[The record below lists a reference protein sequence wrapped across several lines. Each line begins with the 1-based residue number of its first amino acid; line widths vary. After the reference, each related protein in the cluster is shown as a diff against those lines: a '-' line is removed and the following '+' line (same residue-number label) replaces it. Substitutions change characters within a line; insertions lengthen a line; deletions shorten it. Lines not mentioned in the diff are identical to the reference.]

1 MDRLQIGFVTGA
13 GREEV
18 AGLEAM
24 AIDSLWVGGHVSA
37 PNPTPEAMV
46 QLARL
51 SALTERVRIGT
62 SILLLPLYPPA
73 LVAKQIAELDRA
85 SGGRVSFGIGV
96 GGEYEQEFRALGV
109 PVKERGRRTDE
120 AIPLIRRLWSGEEIS
135 HPGPFYPMEQVRIH
149 PAPTQADGPPII
161 VAGRKDPAMVRAAR
175 LGDGWF
181 PYLYS
186 PRAYA
191 ASMQRIRAVA
201 QEAGR
206 DLGRF
211 EWMVFLFANVRDDR
225 QVAKDELAA
234 FLGGTYHQDFRQML
248 EHVAAAGAPAE
259 VAARLQAYVD
269 VGVRHIVFA
278 VPGSGDRLE
287 VMRRLV
293 CEIVPQ
299 LNVPPAGEG
308 AAFHAPP

>member
-1 MDRLQIGFVTGA
+1 MDGLKIGFVTSA

-18 AGLEAM
+18 AVLEAL
-24 AIDSLWVGGHVSA
+24 AIDSLWVGGHVA
-37 PNPTPEAMV
+37 ATNPTPEAMV

-73 LVAKQIAELDRA
+73 LVAKQVAELDRA
-85 SGGRVSFGIGV
+85 SGGRVSLGIGV
-96 GGEYEQEFRALGV
+96 GGEYEQEFRACGV

-120 AIPLIRRLWSGEEIS
+120 SIALIRRLWTGEEIS

-149 PAPTQADGPPII
+149 PAPTQAGGPPII

-191 ASMQRIRAVA
+191 QSMQRIRAVA

-206 DLGRF
+206 DLGGF
-211 EWMVFLFANVRDDR
+211 EWMVFLFANVRDDAAA
-225 QVAKDELAA
+225 AKEELAG
-234 FLGGTYHQDFRQML
+234 FLGGTYRQDFRQML
-248 EHVAAAGAPAE
+248 DRVAAAGAVGE
-259 VAARLQAYVD
+259 VAAHVQAYVD
-269 VGVRHIVFA
+269 LGVSHIVFV
-278 VPGSGDRLE
+278 VPGSRDHLA
-287 VMRRLV
+287 VTQRLV
-293 CEIVPQ
+293 AEVVPQ
-299 LNVPPAGEG
+299 LRPPA
-308 AAFHAPP
+308 P

>member
-13 GREEV
+13 GLEEV
-18 AGLEAM
+18 AALEALP
-24 AIDSLWVGGHVSA
+24 IDSLWVGGHVSA

-51 SALTERVRIGT
+51 SALTKRVRIGT

-85 SGGRVSFGIGV
+85 SGGRVSLGIGV

-135 HPGPFYPMEQVRIH
+135 HPGPFYPMDQVRIH
-149 PAPTQADGPPII
+149 PAPAQVGGPPII

-191 ASMQRIRAVA
+191 QSVQRIKAVA
-201 QEAGR
+201 AEAGR
-206 DLGRF
+206 DLSRF
-211 EWMVFLFANVRDDR
+211 EWMIFLFANVRDDPEA
-225 QVAKDELAA
+225 AKDELVA
-234 FLGGTYHQDFRQML
+234 FLGGTYRQDFRQMI
-248 EHVAAAGAPAE
+248 ERVAAAGRAEE
-259 VAARLQAYVD
+259 VAARVQEYVD
-269 VGVRHIVFA
+269 LGVRHVVFA
-278 VPGSGDRLE
+278 VPGSDDRIG
-287 VMRRLV
+287 VMRR
-293 CEIVPQ
+293 IVTEVAPQ
-299 LNVPPAGEG
+299 VKLPAGG
-308 AAFHAPP
+308 SSKMS

>member
-18 AGLEAM
+18 AALEALP
-24 AIDSLWVGGHVSA
+24 IDSLWVGGHVSA

-73 LVAKQIAELDRA
+73 LVAKQVAELDRA
-85 SGGRVSFGIGV
+85 SGGRVSLGVGV
-96 GGEYEQEFRALGV
+96 GGEYAQEFRACGV

-120 AIPLIRRLWSGEEIS
+120 SIALIRRLWSGEQIS
-135 HPGPFYPMEQVRIH
+135 HSGPFYPMEDVRIH
-149 PAPTQADGPPII
+149 PAPTQAGGPPII

-191 ASMQRIRAVA
+191 ESMQRIRAVA

-206 DLGRF
+206 DLNRF
-211 EWMVFLFANVRDDR
+211 EWMVFLFANVRDDPA
-225 QVAKDELAA
+225 VAKEELVD
-234 FLGGTYHQDFRQML
+234 FLGGTYRQDFRQML
-248 EHVAAAGAPAE
+248 DRVAAAGGVNE
-259 VAARLQAYVD
+259 VAARVQEYVD
-269 VGVRHIVFA
+269 LGVRHIVFA
-278 VPGSGDRLE
+278 TPGSSDRSAVMQRLLAE
-287 VMRRLV
+287 V
-293 CEIVPQ
+293 VPQ
-299 LNVPPAGEG
+299 LRLPTAAPA
-308 AAFHAPP
+308 

>member
-13 GREEV
+13 ARDEV
-18 AGLEAM
+18 AGLEAL
-24 AIDSLWVGGHVSA
+24 AIDSLWVGGHLSA

-51 SALTERVRIGT
+51 SALTERVRVGT

-73 LVAKQIAELDRA
+73 IVAKQIAELDRA
-85 SGGRVSFGIGV
+85 SGGRVSLGIGV
-96 GGEYEQEFRALGV
+96 GGEYEQEFRAVGV

-120 AIPLIRRLWSGEEIS
+120 SIGLIRRLWSAEEVS

-149 PAPTQADGPPII
+149 PAPTQVPGPPII

-191 ASMQRIRAVA
+191 ASIERIRAVA

-206 DLGRF
+206 DLARF
-211 EWMVFLFANVRDDR
+211 EWMVFLFANVRDDP
-225 QVAKDELAA
+225 QVAKDELVE
-234 FLGGTYHQDFRQML
+234 FLGGTYRQDFRQML
-248 EHVAAAGAPAE
+248 ERVAAAGGPAE
-259 VAARLQAYVD
+259 VAARVQEYVD
-269 VGVRHIVFA
+269 LGVRHIVFA
-278 VPGSGDRLE
+278 LPGSGDRLALAQRLLSE
-287 VMRRLV
+287 VVPRLK
-293 CEIVPQ
+293 VPA
-299 LNVPPAGEG
+299 AGEG
-308 AAFHAPP
+308 FASHAPP

>member
-13 GREEV
+13 AREEV
-18 AGLEAM
+18 LALEAM

-73 LVAKQIAELDRA
+73 LVAKQVAELDRA
-85 SGGRVSFGIGV
+85 SGGRVSLGIGV
-96 GGEYEQEFRALGV
+96 GGEYEQEFRACGV

-120 AIPLIRRLWSGEEIS
+120 SIGLIRRLWSGEEIS
-135 HPGPFYPMEQVRIH
+135 HPGPFYPMERVRIH
-149 PAPTQADGPPII
+149 PAPVQAGGPPII
-161 VAGRKDPAMVRAAR
+161 VAGRQDPAMVRAAK

-191 ASMQRIRAVA
+191 ASVERIKAVA
-201 QEAGR
+201 AEAKR
-206 DLGRF
+206 DLGGF
-211 EWMVFLFANVRDDR
+211 EWMVFLFANVRDDPAI
-225 QVAKDELAA
+225 AKDELVE
-234 FLGGTYHQDFRQML
+234 FLGGTYRQDFRQML
-248 EHVAAAGAPAE
+248 DRVAAAGAPEE
-259 VAARLQAYVD
+259 VAARVQAYVD
-269 VGVRHIVFA
+269 LGVRHIVFA
-278 VPGSGDRLE
+278 TPGSRDRSAVMQRILAE
-287 VMRRLV
+287 V
-293 CEIVPQ
+293 VPQ
-299 LNVPPAGEG
+299 LSLPA
-308 AAFHAPP
+308 AVSPASL

>member
-13 GREEV
+13 GRDEV
-18 AGLEAM
+18 AALEAL

-73 LVAKQIAELDRA
+73 LVAKQVAELDRA
-85 SGGRVSFGIGV
+85 SGGRVSLGIGV
-96 GGEYEQEFRALGV
+96 GGEYEQEFRACGV

-120 AIPLIRRLWSGEEIS
+120 SIALIRRLWTGEPIS
-135 HPGPFYPMEQVRIH
+135 HPGPFYPMDDVRIH
-149 PAPTQADGPPII
+149 PAPTQAGGPPII

-191 ASMQRIRAVA
+191 DSMQRIRAVA

-206 DLGRF
+206 DLGGF
-211 EWMVFLFANVRDDR
+211 EWMVFLFANVRDDPA
-225 QVAKDELAA
+225 VAKTELVD
-234 FLGGTYHQDFRQML
+234 FLGGTYRQDFRQML
-248 EHVAAAGAPAE
+248 DRVAAAGGVNE
-259 VAARLQAYVD
+259 VAARVQEYVD
-269 VGVRHIVFA
+269 LGVRHIVFA
-278 VPGSGDRLE
+278 TPGSNDRTAVMQRLLDE
-287 VMRRLV
+287 VVPRLK
-293 CEIVPQ
+293 PPAA
-299 LNVPPAGEG
+299 VPP
-308 AAFHAPP
+308 